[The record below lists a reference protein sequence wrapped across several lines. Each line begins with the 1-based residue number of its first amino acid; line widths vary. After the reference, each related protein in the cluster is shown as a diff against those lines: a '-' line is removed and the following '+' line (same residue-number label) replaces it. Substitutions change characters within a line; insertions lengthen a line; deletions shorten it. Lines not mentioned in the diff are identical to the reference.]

1 MVSVPFFQLLVRA
14 NVLDIRMCVHR
25 CLRVSPSREGQPLG
39 HPFGTSVPPQLPLAG
54 GLVWGGGKEPAL
66 GF

>member
-1 MVSVPFFQLLVRA
+1 MVSVPFFQLLVGA

-25 CLRVSPSREGQPLG
+25 CQRVSPSRKGQPLG
-39 HPFGTSVPPQLPLAG
+39 HPLGTSVPPQLRLAG
-54 GLVWGGGKEPAL
+54 GLVWCGGKEPAL